1 MVKKMESS
9 KLKEIPKLVA
19 SILIPLIIGFL
30 GSIATMAE
38 IPTWYAALSKPSWAP
53 PNWLFGPV
61 WTTLYV
67 LMGISLYLVWREGL
81 DRLDVRFAILIFAV
95 QLLLNLLWSIVFFS
109 YHALFGSFI
118 LILILWI
125 SILANI
131 IAFYVI
137 SKPAGILLVPYIV
150 WVSIA
155 SYLNYSVYILNP

>member
-1 MVKKMESS
+1 MESS

-30 GSIATMAE
+30 GSSATMAE
-38 IPTWYAALSKPSWAP
+38 IPTWYAALSKPSWSP

-61 WTTLYV
+61 WTTLYI
-67 LMGISLYLVWREGL
+67 LMGISLYLVWSKGL
-81 DRLDVRFAILIFAV
+81 DRRDVRFAILIFGV
-95 QLLLNLLWSIVFFS
+95 QLLLNMLWSVVFFS